1 MIGLA
6 SAPQGRRLPRL
17 SALIETPAQC
27 HICGHRIRYKGSGER
42 RMTERICGTCSL
54 CCKLTYIPEL
64 NKSIDTWCRH
74 ARPGSGGC
82 SIYSERPAPCRSF
95 ICGWLSGAREF
106 GDEWFPARCKMIV
119 TRREPRYNLA
129 ERGALVTVDP
139 ASPNSWR
146 REPYYRQLLEWAQR
160 MVVEI
165 RVGRRCIR
173 LNADGSEQEA
183 IKTQAWLEAREDH
196 DSNPVSSN

>member
-1 MIGLA
+1 
-6 SAPQGRRLPRL
+6 
-17 SALIETPAQC
+17 
-27 HICGHRIRYKGSGER
+27 
-42 RMTERICGTCSL
+42 
-54 CCKLTYIPEL
+54 
-64 NKSIDTWCRH
+64 
-74 ARPGSGGC
+74 
-82 SIYSERPAPCRSF
+82 
-95 ICGWLSGAREF
+95 
-106 GDEWFPARCKMIV
+106 MIV
-119 TRREPRYNLA
+119 TRREPRYNLT

-183 IKTQAWLEAREDH
+183 IKTQAWLEAREGH